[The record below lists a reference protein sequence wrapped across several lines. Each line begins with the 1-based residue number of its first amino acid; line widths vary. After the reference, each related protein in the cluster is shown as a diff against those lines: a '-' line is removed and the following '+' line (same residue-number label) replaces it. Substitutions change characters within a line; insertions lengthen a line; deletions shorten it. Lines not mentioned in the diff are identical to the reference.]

1 MTRSQELMEMT
12 SKHKTLIY
20 ETTDYIWK
28 HPETGFR
35 EWKTSEYMEKQFE
48 LLGYTLKKAGDIPGF
63 YTDLDTGRPGPKIAI
78 LGELD
83 SLIVRNHPDADQ
95 ETFAVHACGHHAQCA
110 TLLGVAATLKEPGA
124 LAGLCG
130 SIRLISVPAEE
141 LIELGYRK
149 ELKKKGIIQYFGG
162 KVEYIYRGYFDD
174 VDMAMMIH
182 SGKLK
187 EGKALA
193 VSKGSNGC
201 VTKNITFQGVSAHA
215 GGAPQDGKN
224 ALYAATCAMNA
235 ANALRETFLD
245 EEHIRF
251 HPIITEAGLAVNAI
265 PEVAKIESYVRG
277 ASYES
282 IKTYNEKINLAVAG
296 AAASMGCRVELDD
309 HPGYF
314 PLNNDENL
322 SLIIADAMREVAGPD
337 SVDMDGRWG
346 TGSTDMGDLSAIM
359 PVVHP
364 HSGGAVG
371 TGHGCDYYISD
382 KELACLKPAQ
392 CLVVAVDMLLKE
404 EGSLAKK
411 VIEESTPYFGSKEEY
426 LAAIDQLSMKK
437 EAVIYKEDGTVT
449 LDYCK

>member
-1 MTRSQELMEMT
+1 MTKSQKLIEMT
-12 SKHKTLIY
+12 EKHKTRIY
-20 ETTDYIWK
+20 ETVDYIWK

-48 LLGYTLKKAGDIPGF
+48 QLGYTLVKAGDIPGF

-95 ETFAVHACGHHAQCA
+95 ETFSVHACGHHAQCA
-110 TLLGVAATLKEPGA
+110 TLVGVAAALKEPGA
-124 LAGLCG
+124 LEGLCG

-141 LIELGYRK
+141 LIELGFRK

-282 IKTYNEKINLAVAG
+282 IKAYNEKINLAVAG

-314 PLNNDENL
+314 PLNNDKNL

-364 HSGGAVG
+364 HSSGAVG

-392 CLVVAVDMLLKE
+392 CLVVSVDMLLRE
-404 EGSLAKK
+404 EANLAKK
-411 VIEESTPYFGSKEEY
+411 VIEESKPYFNSKEEY

-437 EAVIYKEDGTVT
+437 EAVVYQEDGTVV